1 MKKIKKRG
9 AVYGVI
15 ALLLCAALL
24 ISAVPPALAE
34 DQPIEAERFV
44 APTLPPGAIAW
55 DKNHPDIL
63 DEDMLYAHSAILI
76 EADTGEVL
84 FEKNADEIMF
94 PASTTKIMTA
104 YIALQM
110 SDLENDVVTVSQNA
124 IDLVPPTYQTIPLI
138 AGEQVPMLDLI
149 SVMLIRSG
157 NEAANA
163 VAEYLAGSVESFAD
177 LMNQT
182 AQMLGCS
189 PNTHFANPSG
199 VHDENHYTTARDL
212 AVIAQACMKDE
223 RFASIVSQTSYD
235 MPATQTE
242 SGAAGHPRRTIVG
255 STAIL
260 NPKNETSYYRYATGV
275 KTGYTLAAGYCFVGS
290 ATKGGIDLISVV
302 LYDGDTRR
310 YEDTKRLFEYGF
322 TQIESITPESLYA
335 EDPRVID
342 VTGFDTSDA
351 QHGELTLGIRAVA
364 RGRKKGMRKLADY
377 FQKNRE
383 LEPYGHVAA
392 VGDADAAEDGF
403 SVASELKRVDPELRV
418 LRPTIGPTI
427 GSHVGPGMV
436 SCCFWGND
444 RRKDKQVTKVRGVRE
459 TK

>member
-1 MKKIKKRG
+1 MPQRLF
-9 AVYGVI
+9 

-44 APTLPPGAIAW
+44 APTLPPDAIAW

-242 SGAAGHPRRTIVG
+242 SGAAGHPGAPSSAVRRS
-255 STAIL
+255 STPKTKPPIIATPPASKRATRSPPAIA
-260 NPKNETSYYRYATGV
+260 SSARRQR
-275 KTGYTLAAGYCFVGS
+275 AAS
-290 ATKGGIDLISVV
+290 T
-302 LYDGDTRR
+302 
-310 YEDTKRLFEYGF
+310 
-322 TQIESITPESLYA
+322 
-335 EDPRVID
+335 
-342 VTGFDTSDA
+342 
-351 QHGELTLGIRAVA
+351 
-364 RGRKKGMRKLADY
+364 
-377 FQKNRE
+377 
-383 LEPYGHVAA
+383 
-392 VGDADAAEDGF
+392 
-403 SVASELKRVDPELRV
+403 
-418 LRPTIGPTI
+418 
-427 GSHVGPGMV
+427 
-436 SCCFWGND
+436 
-444 RRKDKQVTKVRGVRE
+444 
-459 TK
+459 